1 MAKSKSQKNQ
11 EVDALTSGLQSAK
24 AAVVITMTGLKVK
37 DNWDFRKIL
46 RKEGVKLEVAKKTL
60 FKIALD
66 KANIELPVDD
76 LTGTVAMLL
85 DDKEEARA
93 AKLADDFKKDHPQ
106 VELQKGTVRMGGKW
120 QSFNQAEI
128 LVLSKLPSRQELI
141 SKLMYL
147 LNYPTTGLVR
157 VLAGVPQKFVG
168 TIKAIQDKKRKAK
181 NEIRKL

>member
-11 EVDALTSGLQSAK
+11 EVDSLTSELQSAK

-60 FKIALD
+60 FKIALE
-66 KANIELPVDD
+66 KAKIELPVDD
-76 LTGTVAMLL
+76 LTGTVALL
-85 DDKEEARA
+85 VDDKEEARA
-93 AKLADDFKKDHPQ
+93 AKLAADFKKDHPQ
-106 VELQKGTVRMGGKW
+106 VELQKGTVRTGDKW

-128 LVLSKLPSRQELI
+128 IALSKLPSRKELI

-157 VLAGVPQKFVG
+157 VLAAVPQKFVR
-168 TIKAIQDKKRKAK
+168 TIKAIQDNKAQ
-181 NEIRKL
+181 N

>member
-157 VLAGVPQKFVG
+157 VLAGVPK
-168 TIKAIQDKKRKAK
+168 
-181 NEIRKL
+181 IRGYDQGDTR

>member
-93 AKLADDFKKDHPQ
+93 AKLAADFKKDHPQ

-141 SKLMYL
+141 SKFMYL

-168 TIKAIQDKKRKAK
+168 TIKAIQDKKAQS
-181 NEIRKL
+181 

>member
-93 AKLADDFKKDHPQ
+93 AKLAADFKKDHPQ

-168 TIKAIQDKKRKAK
+168 TIKAIQDKKAQS
-181 NEIRKL
+181 